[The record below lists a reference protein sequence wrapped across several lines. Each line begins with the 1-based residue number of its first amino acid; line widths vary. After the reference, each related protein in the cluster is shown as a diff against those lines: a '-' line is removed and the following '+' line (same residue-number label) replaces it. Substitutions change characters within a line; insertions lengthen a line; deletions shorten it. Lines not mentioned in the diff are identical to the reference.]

1 VRQSPAPTTV
11 WIVDDDL
18 GFVWWLG
25 EIFTDAGCRA
35 LPALSCDHA
44 ISLVKRLNLSVD
56 LLVVNPQLVG
66 VSGMLQAISHAHP
79 SFKVAVIGMA
89 PEGLNYAFHPLAI
102 LERPSGWD
110 SLSRHEWMKRVRNLL
125 KEIVASTPV

>member
-1 VRQSPAPTTV
+1 
-11 WIVDDDL
+11 VDDDL

-25 EIFTDAGCRA
+25 EVFTDAGCRT

-44 ISLVKRLNLSVD
+44 VSLVKKLNLGVD

-66 VSGMLQAISHAHP
+66 VSRMLQAISHAHP
-79 SFKVAVIGMA
+79 NFKALAIGEA
-89 PEGLNYAFHPLAI
+89 PEELNYAFHPLAI
-102 LERPSGWD
+102 LKRPSGSD

-125 KEIVASTPV
+125 KEVVASTPV